1 VSPTAFPLYFGIGVV
16 GMIATQLYN
25 MRHLTP
31 EIAPRQFRL
40 GLAVQLAAALFL
52 AAVVVLGVY
61 SIWFVVISIAVI
73 VGSFGLA
80 GPAGSSQYIR
90 HFGALAGS
98 ASSLYTT
105 LMFGLG
111 SLFGVV
117 SGFFFDGTLRP
128 MALTMLAAAVV
139 ANGFALLTGAS
150 IRATATT
157 DGAAIAVREE
167 DATE

>member
-1 VSPTAFPLYFGIGVV
+1 
-16 GMIATQLYN
+16 
-25 MRHLTP
+25 MRHLTA
-31 EIAPRQFRL
+31 EIAPRQFRV
-40 GLAVQLAAALFL
+40 GLAVQLGAALFL
-52 AAVVVLGVY
+52 AAAVVLGAH

-128 MALTMLAAAVV
+128 MVLTMLAATVI
-139 ANGFALLTGAS
+139 ANAFALLTGAGV
-150 IRATATT
+150 RAAATRSPDDTA
-157 DGAAIAVREE
+157 DAVRVG
-167 DATE
+167 DRR